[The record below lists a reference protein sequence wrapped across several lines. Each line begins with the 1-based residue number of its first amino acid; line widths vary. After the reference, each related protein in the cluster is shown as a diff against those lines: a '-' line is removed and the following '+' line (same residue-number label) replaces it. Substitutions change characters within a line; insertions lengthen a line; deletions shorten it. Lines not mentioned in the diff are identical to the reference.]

1 MTDPALKS
9 LIKQASDITAGIPP
23 SLAQVQA
30 DRPRRRPFVSTGT
43 LATAASGIAAII
55 VLANLPTG
63 EVQPPE
69 SQIDPDVYVLS
80 DPLERSDWL
89 LHSVSS
95 QARMRSRSDWL
106 LSDASPNNQAFAS
119 DHLVPDRA
127 RVSRAYLLVDQ
138 SGKPVTD
145 PDQPNVI
152 YVIERT
158 TP

>member
-1 MTDPALKS
+1 MTDQALRS
-9 LIKQASDITAGIPP
+9 MIKQASDVAAGIPP
-23 SLAQVQA
+23 SMAQVQA
-30 DRPRRRPFVSTGT
+30 DHPRPRPFVSIGT

-55 VLANLPTG
+55 VLANLPTV

-69 SQIDPDVYVLS
+69 PEIDPDVYVLS

-89 LHSVSS
+89 LQSISNQVG
-95 QARMRSRSDWL
+95 MKSRSDWL
-106 LSDASPNNQAFAS
+106 LSGASPNRAAFAS
-119 DHLVPDRA
+119 DYLVSDSAHL
-127 RVSRAYLLVDQ
+127 SNAYLLVDQ
-138 SGKPVTD
+138 SGKPLTD